1 MYLVTDARA
10 DVKKFARVYQIKN
23 LEKVVHVPVPT
34 NNAFSMELVE
44 KLRYAG
50 DKGPKGEFK

>member
-1 MYLVTDARA
+1 MSMTMSNDEVEG
-10 DVKKFARVYQIKN
+10 N
-23 LEKVVHVPVPT
+23 KVVHVPVPT

-50 DKGPKGEFK
+50 DTGPEGEKKVF